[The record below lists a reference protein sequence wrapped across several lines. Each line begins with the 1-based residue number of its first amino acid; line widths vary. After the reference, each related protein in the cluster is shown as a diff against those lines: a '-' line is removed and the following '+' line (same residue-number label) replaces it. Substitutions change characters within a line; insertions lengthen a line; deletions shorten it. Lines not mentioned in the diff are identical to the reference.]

1 MEGEHGQER
10 KQVVYGET
18 VFVFMLTCW
27 LGCSSLQSFTFTP
40 DLMSGKPLGLAEI
53 LLSADTSEYGH
64 TLEGGGWL
72 LKSDST
78 VPLPAMYC
86 TLQSDLCSEHLVS
99 QTRQI

>member
-1 MEGEHGQER
+1 M
-10 KQVVYGET
+10 YGET

-27 LGCSSLQSFTFTP
+27 LGCSSLQSFTLTL

-53 LLSADTSEYGH
+53 LPSVDTSETLAGEYGH

-72 LKSDST
+72 LKSDPT

-86 TLQSDLCSEHLVS
+86 TLQSDLGSEHLVS